1 MLPLIAVDT
10 GGTFTD
16 VILVRSDG
24 AWRTHKLL
32 STPDDPA
39 RAVLLGVQ
47 AILDAEGA
55 PRARRV
61 VHGSTVATN
70 ALLEGKGGDAAFI
83 TTAGFEDTLAIARQ
97 HRPDLYALHVVSH
110 PPPIPARRTL
120 GVRERVAFDG
130 QILAPLHPDDLR
142 ELPGRVEAL
151 GVQAVAIS
159 LLHSYANPAHER
171 ALAARLRAAL
181 PGLHITASVDLL
193 PELREY
199 ERGVTCAV
207 NAVVAPRM
215 DAYLQRLAD
224 GVGEDALR
232 VMGSSGGLLRVQDAR
247 AFPAHTVLSG
257 PAGGVVG
264 ALALARGAGLDQI
277 VTFDMGGTSTDVAL
291 CDGGLSLTTEGGV
304 GHLPVRLPLLD
315 IHTVGAGGGSL
326 AWVDGGGALRVGP
339 ASAGADPGP
348 ACYGRQPADQP
359 LRATVTDAHVVL
371 GHLRPEAFLGGGMAL
386 DRDAALRALQ
396 GLADAAGL
404 PLLDAARGV
413 LRVVE
418 AAMTRAVKVI
428 SVERGYDVRRFAL
441 VAFGGAGAL
450 HACALADA
458 LGMAAVFVPPH
469 PGLLSAVGMAL
480 APPVFTASR
489 AVMLRLPPGA
499 PLQGAPLEDALQA
512 LTAQARA
519 ALDAEGV
526 PDDARRVTRAVDLR
540 FAGQS
545 FELSVDADGPD
556 PIAAFR
562 QRHRD
567 LYGTD
572 HPDRPVEVV
581 AARVRAEGPP
591 GASPPPFDA
600 PDAPTPARLVE
611 VYGPEGPQIWACLPR
626 AVLAAGE
633 RRPGPLLLTEYSS
646 TVLVPPGWAVEVHA
660 QGGLLLRRTAPVQP

>member
-1 MLPLIAVDT
+1 MHPLIAVDT

-97 HRPDLYALHVVSH
+97 HRPDLYALHVAAH
-110 PPPIPARRTL
+110 PPPIPAQRTL

-130 QILAPLHPDDLR
+130 SVLAPLDPDDLR
-142 ELPGRVEAL
+142 ELPARVAAL

-159 LLHSYANPAHER
+159 LLHSYANPDHER
-171 ALAARLRAAL
+171 ALAARLREAL

-215 DAYLQRLAD
+215 DAYLQRLAE
-224 GVGEDALR
+224 GVGEEALR

-264 ALALARGAGLDQI
+264 ALALARAAGLDRI

-291 CDGGLSLTTEGGV
+291 CDGGLSLTVEGGV

-359 LRATVTDAHVVL
+359 PRATVTDAHVVL
-371 GHLRPEAFLGGGMAL
+371 GHLRPEAFLGGGMTL
-386 DRDAALRALQ
+386 DRDASLRALQ
-396 GLADAAGL
+396 GLADAADL

-458 LGMAAVFVPPH
+458 LGMAAVFIPPH

-489 AVMLRLPPGA
+489 AVMLRLAPGA
-499 PLQGAPLEDALQA
+499 PLQGAALEDALQA

-545 FELSVDADGPD
+545 FELSVDADAPD
-556 PIAAFR
+556 PVAAFR

-591 GASPPPFDA
+591 GATPPPF
-600 PDAPTPARLVE
+600 PPQDAPTPARVVE

-646 TVLVPPGWAVEVHA
+646 TVLVPGGWAVEVHA
-660 QGGLLLRRTAPVQP
+660 QGGLILRRTAPVQP